1 MEAVASDKASEIEIV
16 MSGDLEIAVKS
27 ENSQFDAK
35 FDGTPMIKEW
45 EDLKR
50 YVTSTSVEDTSG
62 KVVRSILW
70 QASYSD
76 GTR

>member
-1 MEAVASDKASEIEIV
+1 
-16 MSGDLEIAVKS
+16 
-27 ENSQFDAK
+27 
-35 FDGTPMIKEW
+35 MIKEW

-50 YVTSTSVEDTSG
+50 YVTSTAVEDTSG

>member
-1 MEAVASDKASEIEIV
+1 

-27 ENSQFDAK
+27 EKSQFDAK

-62 KVVRSILW
+62 KVVRSSQCSLCGAAW
-70 QASYSD
+70 EHGKLHVYSD
-76 GTR
+76 GTH

>member
-1 MEAVASDKASEIEIV
+1 MCTFG
-16 MSGDLEIAVKS
+16 MHPLEIAVKS
-27 ENSQFDAK
+27 EKSQFDAK

-62 KVVRSILW
+62 KVVSECGAAWEHGKLHTMI
-70 QASYSD
+70 
-76 GTR
+76 